1 MIVEQ
6 AIMETIKPLTQRC
19 NCCRKKLTLTA
30 TSCRCGFKFCDTHR
44 LPEEHACTY
53 DFNATGK
60 AALSTMLVAV
70 VGNKLHNADV
80 L

>member
-1 MIVEQ
+1 MIEQ
-6 AIMETIKPLTQRC
+6 AIMETSKPQRC
-19 NCCRKKLTLTA
+19 NCCRKKLNLTA
-30 TSCRCGFKFCDTHR
+30 TTCRCGFKFCDIHR

-53 DFNATGK
+53 DFSATGK

-70 VGNKLHNADV
+70 TGNKLSGADT